1 MYSSRFFGGG
11 IFPCGDVL
19 AEEDPE
25 SFADEWLDEK
35 QLGEECKQKVVTHKL
50 NPVGKHSDNIKSLV
64 VGIVQK
70 CGYEAHRWA
79 HQSYC
84 CADNCCLEQYRMSQ
98 FFAASVLQILRQ
110 NLHF

>member
-1 MYSSRFFGGG
+1 MYSSRFFGSG

-35 QLGEECKQKVVTHKL
+35 QLGEECKRKVVTHKL

-64 VGIVQK
+64 VGIVQE
-70 CGYEAHRWA
+70 CGMKLIAGHISPTVA
-79 HQSYC
+79 
-84 CADNCCLEQYRMSQ
+84 
-98 FFAASVLQILRQ
+98 QIIAVS
-110 NLHF
+110 NSTG